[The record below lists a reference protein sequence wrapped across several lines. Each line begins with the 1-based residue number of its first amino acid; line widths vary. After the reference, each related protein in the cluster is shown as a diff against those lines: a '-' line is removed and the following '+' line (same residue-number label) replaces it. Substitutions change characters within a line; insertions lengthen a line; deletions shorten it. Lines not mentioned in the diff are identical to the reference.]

1 MNKTVLMNWKERA
14 SRIFYVLVAIGVGSV
29 IVYVLSLAGNKSKG
43 PIDNFLVKTTNVVH
57 EVEQHAILQQR
68 EDKRAD
74 KLEWFKP
81 IALSTEKLKQ
91 PQRILLGGSDSHSKE
106 SYESIINLE
115 DSLQTTFQ
123 LIHIYTAWGSK
134 DEEQFPKLQ
143 VNAILELGSV
153 PVVTWEPWLSDFDE
167 KEFPGIPKLE
177 NRDKGCLAEIAKGVY
192 DSYIKK
198 WAADAKAIQKPI
210 FLRVGHEMN
219 DPYRYPW
226 GPQNNKPAEFVAAW
240 KHIHDLFV
248 QIGATNVIWIWSPHP
263 AYGYF
268 EAFYPGT
275 NYVDYIGL
283 GILNFGTAVSWSKW
297 WTFDEIFGSHYVEL
311 DAFKKPMMITEF
323 GSLSVGGNRSKWF
336 ADALDSIPVKYPS
349 VKSLVFYHY
358 SADKT
363 TTDKAVNWHFKDE
376 QATII
381 AIRKRIVVW
390 K

>member
-1 MNKTVLMNWKERA
+1 MNKTALMNWKERT
-14 SRIFYVLVAIGVGSV
+14 SRIFYVLSAIGIGSLM
-29 IVYVLSLAGNKSKG
+29 VYLLSLAGNKSKG
-43 PIDNFLVKTTNVVH
+43 PIDNLLVQTTNVVH
-57 EVEQHAILQQR
+57 EVEQQAILQQR
-68 EDKRAD
+68 EDKRSD

-81 IALSTEKLKQ
+81 IASSVNKLKH
-91 PQRILLGGSDSHSKE
+91 PKLILLGGSDSHSKE
-106 SYESIINLE
+106 SYESIIDLE

-134 DEEQFPKLQ
+134 EEEQFPKLQ

-153 PVVTWEPWLSDFDE
+153 PVITWEPWLSDFDE
-167 KEFPGIPKLE
+167 KDFPGIPKVE
-177 NRDKGCLAEIAKGVY
+177 DRDKGCLTEISKGVY

-198 WAADAKAIQKPI
+198 WAAHAKAVQKPI

-248 QIGATNVIWIWSPHP
+248 QVGATNVIWIWSPHP

-268 EAFYPGT
+268 EAYYPGSD
-275 NYVDYIGL
+275 YVDYIGV

-297 WTFDEIFGSHYVEL
+297 WTFDEIFGSHYAEL
-311 DAFKKPMMITEF
+311 DTFKKPIMITEF
-323 GSLSVGGNRSKWF
+323 GSLAMGGNRSKWF

-363 TTDKAVNWHFKDE
+363 TTDKAVNWHIKDE
-376 QATII
+376 RATTK
-381 AIRKRIVVW
+381 AIRKRIAKW